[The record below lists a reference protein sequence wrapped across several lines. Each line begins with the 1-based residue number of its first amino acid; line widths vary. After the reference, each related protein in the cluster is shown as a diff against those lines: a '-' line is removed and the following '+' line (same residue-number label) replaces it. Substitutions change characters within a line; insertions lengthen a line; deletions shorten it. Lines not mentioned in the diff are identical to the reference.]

1 MVMRSVFDFLAELG
15 VIDIRDVVRDG
26 FIDMCVG
33 FEDLW
38 QILSFVFPQGFLL
51 ELYLYNEISKFT
63 PMDAMDAH
71 GRILKTTPYTPG
83 LGVKGVGSRSVRDI
97 SSEAR

>member
-33 FEDLW
+33 FEDLFSS
-38 QILSFVFPQGFLL
+38 LSFLF
-51 ELYLYNEISKFT
+51 
-63 PMDAMDAH
+63 
-71 GRILKTTPYTPG
+71 
-83 LGVKGVGSRSVRDI
+83 LGVEYRLNVVLFIFSFF
-97 SSEAR
+97 